1 MAVSLKCA
9 ACGAEVEF
17 EDLSPMVEETCPGC
31 QVKVRYRE
39 CDKQMAIPV
48 SMKLPEEFAP
58 VDLSTVADKSSLLV
72 GRYRKPSEESES
84 GNNVELMLARALE
97 SLAQSIGHLDNRL
110 TQQEQGSE
118 RDEGKGDAE
127 DPAGEQGAPGSANSA
142 AQGEGVKV
150 VASNGGSEESEVVHL
165 HPEEKA
171 KYGEDSKA
179 TPVEA
184 RVLVRREA
192 AKAAHAFQ
200 REKHVQGDWDERTT
214 PVSRQVGFGW
224 LMANYPKSTVM
235 VSTTLMAGLI
245 AATIFWMEDLVAERQ
260 YGKELNI
267 VAPEGTSLSRLMA
280 DDPEAAMAETVA
292 RGYLNATSAK
302 AALPFVWESEV
313 IRNKFESYFKPISQ
327 PDSYELKLQDRGAG
341 KDGKA
346 TFLYRVNLP
355 GEKARRLLLL
365 PEGAMPKVFWEFF
378 EEVGEVSWADFLNRK
393 PQNPAE
399 MRVWLYP
406 VEEYVEGYE
415 ADKWQSYMLHDY
427 AEKHRILAYAPRDLG
442 DDWQISDALRNE
454 PVSFNRHEA
463 VMALLKLTYK
473 SEFKIGDSSGAVAEI
488 NDVTATSW
496 LPEGFRV
503 KRQD

>member
-1 MAVSLKCA
+1 
-9 ACGAEVEF
+9 
-17 EDLSPMVEETCPGC
+17 MVEETCPGC

-48 SMKLPEEFAP
+48 SMNLPEEFAP
-58 VDLSTVADKSSLLV
+58 VDLSSVADKSSLLV
-72 GRYRKPSEESES
+72 GRYRKPSEESE
-84 GNNVELMLARALE
+84 GGGNVELMLAKALE
-97 SLAQSIGHLDNRL
+97 SLAQSIGHLDDRL
-110 TQQEQGSE
+110 TRQEQGSE
-118 RDEGKGDAE
+118 QGEEKADAE
-127 DPAGEQGAPGSANSA
+127 DPAPANGP
-142 AQGEGVKV
+142 AQEEGLKV
-150 VASNGGSEESEVVHL
+150 VVSNGGSEESEVVQL
-165 HPEEKA
+165 QAEEKA
-171 KYGEDSKA
+171 KFGEDGKA
-179 TPVEA
+179 NPVEA

-200 REKHVQGDWDERTT
+200 REKHTQGDWDERAA
-214 PVSRQVGFGW
+214 PASRQVGFSW
-224 LMANYPKSTVM
+224 LMDNYPKSTV
-235 VSTTLMAGLI
+235 VVTTTLVAGLI
-245 AATIFWMEDLVAERQ
+245 AATIFWMEDLIAGRQ
-260 YGKELNI
+260 SGKELNI

-302 AALPFVWESEV
+302 AALPFVWGSEA
-313 IRNKFESYFKPISQ
+313 IRDKFERYFKPLSQ
-327 PDSYELKLQDRGAG
+327 PDSYELKLQDRGEG

-355 GEKARRLLLL
+355 GEKARRLLVL

-378 EEVGEVSWADFLNRK
+378 EEVGDVSWADFLKRK
-393 PQNPAE
+393 TQNTAE

-406 VEEYVEGYE
+406 VEKYIEGYE
-415 ADKWQSYMLHDY
+415 ADKWRSYMLHDY
-427 AEKHRILAYAPRDLG
+427 AEKHRILAYAPRDKG

-473 SEFKIGDSSGAVAEI
+473 SEFKIEDSTGAVAEI
-488 NDVTATSW
+488 EDVMATSW
-496 LPEGFRV
+496 LPEGFRG

>member
-17 EDLSPMVEETCPGC
+17 EDLSPMVEEICPGC

-58 VDLSTVADKSSLLV
+58 VDLSSVADKSSLLV

-84 GNNVELMLARALE
+84 GSNVELMLAKALE
-97 SLAQSIGHLDNRL
+97 SLAQSIGHLDDRL
-110 TQQEQGSE
+110 TRQEQGSE
-118 RDEGKGDAE
+118 RDEEKGDAE
-127 DPAGEQGAPGSANSA
+127 DPAFENSPA
-142 AQGEGVKV
+142 EDEGLKV
-150 VASNGGSEESEVVHL
+150 VATNEGTGESEVVHL
-165 HPEEKA
+165 DPKEKA
-171 KYGEDSKA
+171 KFGEDEKA
-179 TPVEA
+179 NPVEA

-200 REKHVQGDWDERTT
+200 REKQVQGDWDERTA
-214 PVSRQVGFGW
+214 PASRQVGIGW
-224 LMANYPKSTVM
+224 LMANYPKTTVV
-235 VSTTLMAGLI
+235 VSTTLMLGLI
-245 AATIFWMEDLVAERQ
+245 AVTIFWMEDLVAGRQ
-260 YGKELNI
+260 PVEELTI
-267 VAPEGTSLSRLMA
+267 VAPEGTGLSRLMA

-313 IRNKFESYFKPISQ
+313 IRDKFESYFKPLSQ

-346 TFLYRVNLP
+346 TFLYRVDMP
-355 GEKARRLLLL
+355 GEKARRLLVL

-378 EEVGEVSWADFLNRK
+378 EEVGDVSWADFLSRK

-415 ADKWQSYMLHDY
+415 AAKWQSYMLHDY

-488 NDVTATSW
+488 NDVMATSW
-496 LPEGFRV
+496 LPEGFRA